1 MTIQWYPGHMAK
13 TKKIITE
20 KLKLVDIVIELVD
33 ARLPAS
39 SRNPDISTLCVNKPR
54 LIALNKSDMADEAI
68 TKEWVNWYQNQGILV
83 EPTCSITGEGINNL
97 KQKVKLQLK
106 EKIERDKA
114 RGMIGRPIK
123 MMVVGIP
130 NVGKSAFINKIAG
143 RATAETA
150 DRPGVTRMVQW
161 IRVPGG
167 YEIIDTPGLLWPK
180 FDDEKVALNLA
191 YTGAIKDD
199 VLDVEEIA
207 MKLCGFLQ
215 KNYKAELCKRYKL
228 SDIDGLQEYELLH
241 LIAKKRGCII
251 SGGEVDTYRAAGIV
265 LDEFRGVKIGR
276 ISLERPE

>member
-167 YEIIDTPGLLWPK
+167 YEIIDTPGILWPK

-199 VLDVEEIA
+199 IL
-207 MKLCGFLQ
+207 ML
-215 KNYKAELCKRYKL
+215 
-228 SDIDGLQEYELLH
+228 
-241 LIAKKRGCII
+241 KK
-251 SGGEVDTYRAAGIV
+251 
-265 LDEFRGVKIGR
+265 
-276 ISLERPE
+276 